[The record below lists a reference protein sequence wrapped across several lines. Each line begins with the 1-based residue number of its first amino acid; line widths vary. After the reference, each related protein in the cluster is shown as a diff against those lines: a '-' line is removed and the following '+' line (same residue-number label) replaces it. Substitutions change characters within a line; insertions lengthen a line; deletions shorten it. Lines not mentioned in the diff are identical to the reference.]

1 VLGCSV
7 REGKVCPATR
17 AWLRSFTSNS
27 DEIARDIIVKLGR
40 DADRCRSIA
49 GEKTAS
55 QGENIMN
62 PISRR
67 SMITT
72 AAGGLL
78 TATTAATAQTGQAVP
93 QPQRP
98 GHGGTDP
105 GPRNL
110 MRDRQNSDIL
120 VPPSTDRG
128 TLPNLRFSFSDA
140 HMRLEPGGW
149 TRQVTV
155 RELGVSKN
163 IAGVNM
169 RLNAGGVRELHW
181 HKAAEWAYMLYGS
194 ARITAIDAQ
203 GRNFVDDV
211 AVGDLWYFAS
221 GIPHSIQGLNPDGAE
236 FLLVFDDG
244 DFDEDN
250 TFLISDWFK
259 HAPNEVLAK
268 NFGVSTSF
276 FGHTP
281 DPNER
286 YIFPAP
292 VPGPLSSDRIPGAT
306 AMPQSLSHRMLAQQP
321 IKTKSGTVRITDS
334 AVFPA
339 SKNIAAALVE
349 VEPGAMREL
358 HWHPNTDEWQYYI
371 EGQARMGVFGA
382 AGQARTFDFMAGDV
396 GYVPFAMGHYIENTG
411 NTPLRFLEMFKS
423 SYYADVSLNQWMALT
438 PPELVEAHLNLDK
451 QVMAALRKEKV
462 PVVPA

>member
-1 VLGCSV
+1 MI
-7 REGKVCPATR
+7 P
-17 AWLRSFTSNS
+17 
-27 DEIARDIIVKLGR
+27 
-40 DADRCRSIA
+40 
-49 GEKTAS
+49 
-55 QGENIMN
+55 M
-62 PISRR
+62 SRR
-67 SMITT
+67 NVITT
-72 AAGGLL
+72 APGGLL
-78 TATTAATAQTGQAVP
+78 TATTVAGAQTGAQVP
-93 QPQRP
+93 QPRRP

-110 MRDRQNSDIL
+110 MRDQQNPDIL
-120 VPPSTDRG
+120 VPPSTDHG
-128 TLPNLRFSFSDA
+128 TLPNLRFSFSDS
-140 HMRLEPGGW
+140 HMRQETGGW

-155 RELGVSKN
+155 RELGVSKG

-203 GRNFVDDV
+203 GQNFVDDV
-211 AVGDLWYFAS
+211 GVGDLWYFAS
-221 GIPHSIQGLNPDGAE
+221 GIPHSIQGLDPDGCE

-244 DFDEDN
+244 EFDEDN

-259 HAPNEVLAK
+259 HVPNDVLAK
-268 NFGVSTSF
+268 NFGVSAAF
-276 FGHTP
+276 FGNTP
-281 DPNER
+281 DPGQR

-292 VPGPLSSDRIPGAT
+292 VPGPLGSDKIPGAT
-306 AMPQSLSHRMLAQQP
+306 AMPQTLSHRMLAQQP

-334 AVFPA
+334 SVFPA

-349 VEPGAMREL
+349 VDPGGMREL

-371 EGQARMGVFGA
+371 EGQARMGVFAA

-438 PPELVEAHLNLDK
+438 PPDLVEAHLKLDK
-451 QVMAALRKEKV
+451 QVMAALRKEKA